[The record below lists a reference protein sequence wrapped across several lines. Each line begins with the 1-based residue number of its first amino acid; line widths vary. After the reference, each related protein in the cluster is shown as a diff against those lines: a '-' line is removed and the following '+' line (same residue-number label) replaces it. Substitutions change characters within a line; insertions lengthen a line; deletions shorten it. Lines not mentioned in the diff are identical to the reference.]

1 MAFPI
6 AAVLG
11 LAQFA
16 PSVLRFLGAGEK
28 TAGVAEK
35 VVGIA
40 QAVTGTSSPDAALA
54 AIEKNPELAL
64 AFKRAVLE
72 ADADLEKA
80 FLADRQDARKRD
92 VEIRKLSGGENRR
105 QDVMIVL
112 DVVGIIVCLAVLVFY
127 RQQIPGEVVGLL
139 GAIVGIFGAGLR
151 DAHQFEFGSSRGSK
165 EKDQA
170 LVKWVDET

>member
-6 AAVLG
+6 AAILG
-11 LAQFA
+11 LAQYA
-16 PSVLRFLGAGEK
+16 PSIFRFLGAGEK
-28 TAGVAEK
+28 TAKVADT
-35 VVGIA
+35 VAGIA
-40 QAVTGTSSPDAALA
+40 QAVTGTASPDAALA

-64 AFKRAVLE
+64 KFRQAVLE
-72 ADADLEKA
+72 ADTDLEKA
-80 FLADRQDARKRD
+80 YLADRQDARARD

-112 DVVGIIVCLAVLVFY
+112 DVVGIIVCLGVLVFY

-165 EKDQA
+165 EKDSA
-170 LVKWVDET
+170 LVKWVDES